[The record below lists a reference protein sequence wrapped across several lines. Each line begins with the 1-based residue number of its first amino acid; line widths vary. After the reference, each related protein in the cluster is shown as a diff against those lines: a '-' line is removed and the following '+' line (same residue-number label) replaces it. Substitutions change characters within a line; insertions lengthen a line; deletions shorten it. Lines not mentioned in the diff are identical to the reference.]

1 MKESDIPQA
10 IYATIIEL
18 LGDKARQ
25 KQNGDITIGGK
36 SKHPIY
42 ITFFNEEKNS
52 FRIKLWIGELTDEL
66 QMKAAKECCVRLNTT
81 LYLTKLAIE
90 KKGRKYGLCA
100 IIDHK
105 CYTQS
110 EVGKFIPFAK
120 MIIVSDG
127 INAINFMNE
136 KVGQLKNAL

>member
-1 MKESDIPQA
+1 MKKLDIPQA
-10 IYATIIEL
+10 IYDTIIEL
-18 LGDKARQ
+18 FGNKARQ
-25 KQNGDITIGGK
+25 KQNGYITIGGK

-42 ITFFNEEKNS
+42 ITFFNKKNS
-52 FRIKLWIGELTDEL
+52 FRFKLWIGELTDDL
-66 QMKAAKECCVRLNTT
+66 QMKAAKECCIRLNPT

-100 IIDHK
+100 IIDHM
-105 CYTQS
+105 CYTQN
-110 EVGKFIPFAK
+110 EVRKFIPFAK
-120 MIIVSDG
+120 EIIVRDG

>member
-1 MKESDIPQA
+1 MKKLDIPQA
-10 IYATIIEL
+10 IYDTIIEL
-18 LGDKARQ
+18 FGNKARQ

-42 ITFFNEEKNS
+42 ITFFNKEKNS
-52 FRIKLWIGELTDEL
+52 FRFKLWIGELTDDL
-66 QMKAAKECCVRLNTT
+66 QMKAAKECCIRLNPT

-100 IIDHK
+100 IIDHM
-105 CYTQS
+105 CYTQN
-110 EVGKFIPFAK
+110 EVRKFIPLAK
-120 MIIVSDG
+120 EIIVRDG